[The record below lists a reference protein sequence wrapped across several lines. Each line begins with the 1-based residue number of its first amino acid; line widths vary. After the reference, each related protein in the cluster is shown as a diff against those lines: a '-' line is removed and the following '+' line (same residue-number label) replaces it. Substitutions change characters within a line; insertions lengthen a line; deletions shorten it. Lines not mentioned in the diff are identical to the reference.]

1 MLSEDQ
7 GHGVYFFPTHE
18 WREKMTQETIVT
30 VLGSWVLSLAYTL
43 LLAAGHNSTWI
54 QFIWKVEGLSVLL
67 DSQGALCGLL
77 LYLRATFPFY
87 QRAALYTFLLFP

>member
-1 MLSEDQ
+1 M
-7 GHGVYFFPTHE
+7 G
-18 WREKMTQETIVT
+18 EKMTQEAIVT

-43 LLAAGHNSTWI
+43 LLAAGHSSTWI

-77 LYLRATFPFY
+77 LYLRAMFPFY
-87 QRAALYTFLLFP
+87 QRAALYKFLLFP